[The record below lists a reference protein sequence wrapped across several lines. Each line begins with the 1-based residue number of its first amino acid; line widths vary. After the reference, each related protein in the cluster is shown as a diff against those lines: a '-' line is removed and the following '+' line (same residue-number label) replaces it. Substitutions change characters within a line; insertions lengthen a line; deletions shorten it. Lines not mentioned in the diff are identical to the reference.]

1 MSKMFEKIKMYYD
14 NGLWDEIRVK
24 NMVIKNIINKEE
36 FEMIVNKEYD
46 E

>member
-14 NGLWDEIRVK
+14 NGLWNETKVK

-36 FEMIVNKEYD
+36 FEMIVDKEY
-46 E
+46 EE

>member
-14 NGLWDEIRVK
+14 NGLWNEIKVK

-36 FEMIVNKEYD
+36 FEMIVDKEY
-46 E
+46 EE

>member
-14 NGLWDEIRVK
+14 NGLWNEIKVK